1 MIRLIW
7 IACGGVTLTLALIGI
22 VLPIM
27 PTVPFLLLAAFC
39 FARSSRRLYR
49 WLLDHPTLGPPIRD
63 WQQRGAISRPIKWY
77 STFSFVAAIGL
88 AQLIQVP
95 VEIAIAEAVI
105 LAGVAIFIWRRPD
118 A

>member
-1 MIRLIW
+1 MIRLFW
-7 IACGGVTLTLALIGI
+7 IICGGTAFTLALIGI

-39 FARSSRRLYR
+39 FARSSRRLHQ
-49 WLLDHPTLGPPIRD
+49 WLLEHPTLGPPIRD
-63 WQQRGAISRPIKWY
+63 WQQRGAISRRVKWY
-77 STFSFVAAIGL
+77 STLSFVGAIGL

-95 VEIAIAEAVI
+95 VELAIAEAVI
-105 LAGVAIFIWRRPD
+105 LCAVAIFIWNRPD